1 LIRDIISTR
10 ILKIKMVKELY
21 TTQQIHRVLIGA
33 GIEIEAEYGTDYIIF
48 CPYHNN
54 NRTPAGEVS
63 KEKGTFF
70 CFGCQTTR
78 SLVELIMHMTNRTY
92 FETIR
97 FIKSKET
104 EIDIE
109 SVVNKTMHKI
119 PDFVQYD
126 ELLIKRLNKQALD
139 SPRAITYFEGRRLTK
154 ESVIKFDLGFSEKQD
169 SVIIPM
175 QSPDGMSIGFVART
189 IEGKEFK
196 NTPGLPKSKILFNLH
211 RVKSSKIVY
220 VVESSFDAIRLDQV
234 GFPAV
239 ATLGANVSS
248 SQIELLKRYFTGIVL
263 VADNDEAGV
272 IMSERLSEK
281 LGSLVTI
288 ISPDK
293 KYKDIGDMT
302 DDEIRTLEFQFDNV
316 IESMLK

>member
-1 LIRDIISTR
+1 
-10 ILKIKMVKELY
+10 MAKELY
-21 TTQQIHRVLIGA
+21 TTQQIHRVLTGA
-33 GIEIEAEYGTDYIIF
+33 GIDIEAEYGTDYIIF

-63 KEKGTFF
+63 KESGLFF

-78 SLVELIMHMTNRTY
+78 SLIELIMHMTNRTY
-92 FETIR
+92 FETVR

-104 EIDIE
+104 ETNIE
-109 SVVNKTMHKI
+109 AVVNKALHQM

-126 ELLIKRLNKQALD
+126 ELLIKRLCKQAID
-139 SPRAITYFEGRRLTK
+139 SPRAMTYFEGRRLTK
-154 ESVIKFDLGFSEKQD
+154 ESVIKFDLGYSEKQD
-169 SVIIPM
+169 SVVIPM

-211 RVKSSKIVY
+211 RVKASKIVY

-248 SQIELLKRYFTGIVL
+248 SQIELLKRYFTGVVL
-263 VADNDEAGV
+263 VADNDEAGA
-272 IMSERLSEK
+272 IMSERLTEK
-281 LGSLVTI
+281 MGNLVTV

-302 DDEIRTLEFQFDNV
+302 DDEIRKLEFQFDNV
-316 IESMLK
+316 IDSMLK

>member
-1 LIRDIISTR
+1 
-10 ILKIKMVKELY
+10 MAKELY
-21 TTQQIHRVLIGA
+21 TTQQIHRVLTGA
-33 GIEIEAEYGTDYIIF
+33 GIDIEAEYGTDYIIF

-63 KEKGTFF
+63 KESGLFF

-78 SLVELIMHMTNRTY
+78 SLIELIMHMTNRTY

-104 EIDIE
+104 ETDIE
-109 SVVNKTMHKI
+109 SVINKALHNI

-126 ELLIKRLNKQALD
+126 QLLIKRLNKQALD
-139 SPRAITYFEGRRLTK
+139 SPRAMNYFESRKITK
-154 ESVIKFDLGFSEKQD
+154 ESVVKFDLGFSEKQD
-169 SVIIPM
+169 SVVIPM

-211 RVKSSKIVY
+211 RVKASKTVY

-263 VADNDEAGV
+263 VADNDDAGT
-272 IMSERLSEK
+272 IMSERLTEK
-281 LGSLVTI
+281 MGNLVTI
-288 ISPDK
+288 VKPDQG
-293 KYKDIGDMT
+293 YKDIGDMT
-302 DDEIRTLEFQFDNV
+302 DDQIRKLEFQFDNV
-316 IESMLK
+316 IDSMLK

>member
-1 LIRDIISTR
+1 
-10 ILKIKMVKELY
+10 MAKELY
-21 TTQQIHRVLIGA
+21 TTQQIHRVLTGA
-33 GIEIEAEYGTDYIIF
+33 GIDIEAEYGTDYIIF

-63 KEKGTFF
+63 KESGLFF

-78 SLVELIMHMTNRTY
+78 SLVELIMHMTSRTY
-92 FETIR
+92 FETVR

-104 EIDIE
+104 ETDIE
-109 SVVNKTMHKI
+109 AVINKALHQI

-139 SPRAITYFEGRRLTK
+139 SPRAMTYFEGRRLTR
-154 ESVIKFDLGFSEKQD
+154 ESVIKFDLGYSEKQD
-169 SVIIPM
+169 SVVIPM

-211 RVKSSKIVY
+211 RVKASKIVY

-248 SQIELLKRYFTGIVL
+248 SQIELLKRYFTGVVL
-263 VADNDEAGV
+263 VADNDDAGI
-272 IMSERLSEK
+272 IMAEK
-281 LGSLVTI
+281 LTEKMGNLVTI
-288 ISPDK
+288 IRPDK
-293 KYKDIGDMT
+293 RYKDIGDMT

-316 IESMLK
+316 IDSMLK

>member
-1 LIRDIISTR
+1 MINI
-10 ILKIKMVKELY
+10 Y
-21 TTQQIHRVLIGA
+21 TTQQIHRVLTGA
-33 GIEIEAEYGTDYIIF
+33 GIDIEAEYGTDYIIF

-63 KEKGTFF
+63 KESGLFF

-78 SLVELIMHMTNRTY
+78 SLIELIMHMTNRTY
-92 FETIR
+92 FETVR

-104 EIDIE
+104 ETDIE
-109 SVVNKTMHKI
+109 AVINKALHQL

-139 SPRAITYFEGRRLTK
+139 SPRAMTYFEGRRLTK

-169 SVIIPM
+169 SVVIPM

-211 RVKSSKIVY
+211 RVKASKIVY

-248 SQIELLKRYFTGIVL
+248 SQIELLKRYFTGVVL
-263 VADNDEAGV
+263 VADNDDAGM
-272 IMSERLSEK
+272 IMAERLTEK
-281 LGSLVTI
+281 MGNLVTI
-288 ISPDK
+288 IRPDK

-316 IESMLK
+316 IDSMLK